1 MNNNQKQN
9 NNVTINA
16 NKDSSLTEN
25 WITVKEI
32 NNNLIFLDSKEMVTG
47 VKIQPKNI
55 FIMDQNSQAIMI
67 DTLKTFYNQV
77 DFEFWLIVADRPVDI
92 SVYISQ
98 LEVHLGNVQN
108 PAIRKLI
115 ANDIEKADLFVQNDV
130 VDTEYFILFKE
141 KRLEI
146 VQKKLRNLI
155 MNLANAGLNSVQVS
169 NNDLRVILD
178 NFFNDGANTSFGTVM

>member
-1 MNNNQKQN
+1 MCGMAMTQNSGEKYTEDWLPIKQILN
-9 NNVTINA
+9 GMIQLEDGQYV
-16 NKDSSLTEN
+16 S
-25 WITVKEI
+25 
-32 NNNLIFLDSKEMVTG
+32 G
-47 VKIQPKNI
+47 VKIAPKNI
-55 FIMDQNSQAIMI
+55 FILEKGAQDSALAALRN
-67 DTLKTFYNQV
+67 FYNTI
-77 DFEFWLIVADRPVDI
+77 DYEFWLIVADRPVDI
-92 SVYISQ
+92 HVYMSQ
-98 LEVHLGNVQN
+98 LQLLYNNN
-108 PAIRKLI
+108 PNPIARKLI
-115 ANDIEKADLFVQNDV
+115 MQDINKGNMFAGQEYGV